1 MIYVPRGT
9 YRAVKAIKYL
19 RIVNNR
25 PAIPLKD
32 HRGENGMGGIEDQ
45 RGGFIF
51 INLKT

>member
-1 MIYVPRGT
+1 
-9 YRAVKAIKYL
+9 L

-32 HRGENGMGGIEDQ
+32 HRGKDGMSGIEDQ

-51 INLKT
+51 INLKN